1 MPKRLNPNLAKIH
14 RCYSVEEAA
23 AIWGIHKQTVRN
35 WIKAGLQTIDDSRP
49 TLIHGNDLRQF
60 VKDKNSRSKRPC
72 AINEI
77 YCVKCR
83 KPQQPAMSMVD
94 YVPSSDDRGCLTAL
108 CQSCESV
115 INRFVSVAQLS
126 IIKLKLDVSIR
137 PDKNT

>member
-1 MPKRLNPNLAKIH
+1 MPKRLNSNLAKIH

-35 WIKAGLQTIDDSRP
+35 WIKAGLRTIDDSRP
-49 TLIHGNDLRQF
+49 TLIHGSDLRQF

-72 AINEI
+72 VINEI

-94 YVPSSDDRGCLTAL
+94 YVPSSDDRGCLTGL

-115 INRFVSVAQLS
+115 INRFVSAAQLNV
-126 IIKLKLDVSIR
+126 IKQKLDVTIR
-137 PDKNT
+137 PSKNT